1 MVYRLGV
8 AVGARVGISVGA
20 RVTGAGVISA
30 GVAVGRAAGGGVTA
44 GAASTAPETMTI
56 MYTSRVLIK
65 SIVLHSFGAGRAGRI
80 AACLFYRFKAEFYS
94 TTKL

>member
-1 MVYRLGV
+1 MGV

-20 RVTGAGVISA
+20 RVTGVISA